1 MWLQCNWEDDYQKQN
16 IRSFQGFLV
25 YRSLSKVYTLSE
37 KNKLSCE
44 YLRWQDGLLFTV
56 LNSNSSVGLNSV
68 FSSLPFCVQP
78 NNTAE
83 LGDMGMVLPHSTRGP
98 SPLIFRKHSDC
109 WEAGLHWCTFKR
121 ALGFLWVVFKNSWKT
136 QKCSRECFVF
146 KRFSCRRWGGFW
158 SRAVTDCCPAQP
170 LSWVEHVF

>member
-68 FSSLPFCVQP
+68 FTSLPFCVQP
-78 NNTAE
+78 NNTA
-83 LGDMGMVLPHSTRGP
+83 DMV
-98 SPLIFRKHSDC
+98 I
-109 WEAGLHWCTFKR
+109 WEWYFPTP
-121 ALGFLWVVFKNSWKT
+121 
-136 QKCSRECFVF
+136 QKDQ
-146 KRFSCRRWGGFW
+146 
-158 SRAVTDCCPAQP
+158 A
-170 LSWVEHVF
+170 H